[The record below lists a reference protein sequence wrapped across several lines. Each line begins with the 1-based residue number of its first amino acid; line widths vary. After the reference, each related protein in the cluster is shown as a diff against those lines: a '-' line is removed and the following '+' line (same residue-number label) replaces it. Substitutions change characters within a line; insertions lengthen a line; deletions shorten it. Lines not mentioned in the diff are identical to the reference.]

1 MLIVYNFFTTYRA
14 QYCLEH
20 DKEPI
25 KLRQFCYEL
34 SKHLLSRHA
43 FEMCFHICIY
53 KKYDASTSLFL
64 APFSHIRLMCFLQK
78 YNAIFS
84 QLCAR
89 LRHFNISLLRVED
102 TSGKRKKHKRF
113 KMDKSASSGEGESKS
128 KRTSYSNLATEEL
141 VQVLVSINKSES
153 FVPVLFSL
161 KKDYGSFTI
170 DLKAS
175 AQAAGYSVDLQSY
188 SLSYEQDISGKKY
201 NVALTE
207 NSFRAFTY
215 FLKSK
220 KKDALVLNLSSI
232 VAPPCPVFALR
243 KEEKIKMVSESQGN
257 AQKQDVTQ
265 KRKERQIQ
273 YSLEQC
279 LAKLTEW
286 NWDNNR
292 IMQEF
297 NKAEREMVFRNL
309 INEIKVEETCKICR
323 GEAHKVVSIK
333 PAVSAETLTRLTS
346 LVSPE

>member
-1 MLIVYNFFTTYRA
+1 MLIVSNFFTTHRA

-20 DKEPI
+20 SKEPI
-25 KLRQFCYEL
+25 KLREFCYEL
-34 SKHLLSRHA
+34 SKRLLSRHA
-43 FEMCFHICIY
+43 FFKMCFHICIY
-53 KKYDASTSLFL
+53 KKYDTSTSLFL

-78 YNAIFS
+78 YHAIFS
-84 QLCAR
+84 QLCTR
-89 LRHFNISLLRVED
+89 LRHFNTSLLRVED

-113 KMDKSASSGEGESKS
+113 KMDKSASSGEGESQS
-128 KRTSYSNLATEEL
+128 KRTSYSNLAMEEF

-153 FVPVLFSL
+153 FVPILFSL

-175 AQAAGYSVDLQSY
+175 VQAAGYSVDLQSC

-201 NVALTE
+201 NFALTE
-207 NSFRAFTY
+207 NSFRAFTC

-220 KKDALVLNLSSI
+220 KKDAVILNLSSI
-232 VAPPCPVFALR
+232 VAPPCLVFDLR
-243 KEEKIKMVSESQGN
+243 KEEKIKMVS
-257 AQKQDVTQ
+257 DVTQ
-265 KRKERQIQ
+265 KRKKRQIQ

-286 NWDNNR
+286 NRDNNR

-309 INEIKVEETCKICR
+309 INEIKVEEACKICW